1 MIIITGSN
9 PGLTRLLG
17 KLKDPL
23 CILTIATT
31 IIAIALSAVQIII
44 GVNYFDVFTHLNVAL
59 QYSGLVTEGANMVP
73 VPPLMPFLTSL
84 VFRAG
89 LVSSSVIIIL
99 NAIFFIFGVIGLY
112 LLFNQRFNE
121 IQSFTACL
129 IYISLPLVF
138 SWATSGSTDMPAISL
153 SIWTIYFMVRGVEKD
168 PKYLYLVIP
177 MLALAILSRYTTA
190 ILVIPL
196 LFYFIVG
203 TNFLKTFRTHLKQII
218 IPLVIIIPFL
228 AYAYFKISYFSCLI
242 FLTIQPL
249 VFGKVFGV
257 GDAAYNPDNLYYLN
271 NLLNYLAVGPV
282 QGNYYEILSPSLG
295 SASIFAFIIATLV
308 ILGLGIYVYTI
319 LEKKYRVSRNKYH
332 EMSVIGKW
340 SMVQLL
346 FLGFLVITGIFSFYE
361 APYLVTNIIV
371 LCICLLIYKLVGD
384 VDGRNMKMDLLFLLW
399 FFTFFIMHSV
409 TPVKV
414 DRYMITIAPALAYF
428 TFLGLSVLIERYKS
442 RIKKDSIRSWGL
454 YLMVGLVFLTSTTV
468 TFAGHTPNTCLIKYV
483 EPTAQWLEDYDPQYQ
498 DKVIFSD
505 YSPAVSW
512 SMKKM
517 VFTGVLRDFNNVD
530 EFSSMLIESNAEY
543 YIDVFSETK
552 PTLQGYQAV
561 NKTDLITV
569 YQRIH

>member
-1 MIIITGSN
+1 MIITGSN
-9 PGLTRLLG
+9 QGSTRLG

-23 CILTIATT
+23 RILTIATT
-31 IIAIALSAVQIII
+31 IIAMALSTVQIII

-73 VPPLMPFLTSL
+73 VPPLIPFLTSL

-138 SWATSGSTDMPAISL
+138 SWAASGSTDVPAISL
-153 SIWTIYFMVRGVEKD
+153 SIWTMYFMVRGVEKD

-190 ILVIPL
+190 ILIIPL

-218 IPLVIIIPFL
+218 IPLAIIIPFL
-228 AYAYFKISYFSCLI
+228 VYAYFKISYFSCLI

-271 NLLNYLAVGPV
+271 NLLKYLAVGPIK
-282 QGNYYEILSPSLG
+282 GNYYEILSPSLG

-319 LEKKYRVSRNKYH
+319 LKKKYWVSENKYT
-332 EMSVIGKW
+332 EMDGIGKW
-340 SMVQLL
+340 SIFQML
-346 FLGFLVITGIFSFYE
+346 FLGFLVIAGIFSFYE
-361 APYLVTNIIV
+361 APYLVTDIIV
-371 LCICLLIYKLVGD
+371 LCICILIYKLLDD
-384 VDGRNMKMDLLFLLW
+384 VDGKNLKMDLLFLLW

-414 DRYMITIAPALAYF
+414 DRYMITITPALAYF

-517 VFTGVLRDFNNVD
+517 VFTGVLRDYNNVD

-543 YIDVFSETK
+543 YIDVFSENK
-552 PTLQGYQAV
+552 PALQGYQAV

-569 YQRIH
+569 YQKIH

>member
-1 MIIITGSN
+1 MIITDSNQGSI
-9 PGLTRLLG
+9 RLPG
-17 KLKDPL
+17 KLEDPL

-31 IIAIALSAVQIII
+31 IIAIALSTVQIII

-59 QYSGLVTEGANMVP
+59 QYSGLVTEGANMVA
-73 VPPLMPFLTSL
+73 VPPLIPFLTSL

-89 LVSSSVIIIL
+89 FVSSSVIIIL

-112 LLFNQRFNE
+112 LLFNQRFNQ

-138 SWATSGSTDMPAISL
+138 SWAASGSTDVPAISL
-153 SIWTIYFMVRGVEKD
+153 SIWTIYFMVQGVEKD
-168 PKYLYLVIP
+168 SKYLYLVIP

-203 TNFLKTFRTHLKQII
+203 TNFLKTVKHHLKQII
-218 IPLVIIIPFL
+218 IPLAIIIPFL

-242 FLTIQPL
+242 FLTIQPI

-282 QGNYYEILSPSLG
+282 KGNYYEILSPSLG
-295 SASIFAFIIATLV
+295 SPSIFAFIITILV

-319 LEKKYRVSRNKYH
+319 LEKKYKVLENKYRK
-332 EMSVIGKW
+332 MSDHGK
-340 SMVQLL
+340 VDIIQVL
-346 FLGFLVITGIFSFYE
+346 FLGILVIVGIFSFSE
-361 APYLVTNIIV
+361 APYLLTDIII
-371 LCICLLIYKLVGD
+371 LCICLLIYKLLGE
-384 VDGRNMKMDLLFLLW
+384 VDGKNLKMDLLFLLW

-414 DRYMITIAPALAYF
+414 DRYIITVTPAMAYF

-442 RIKKDSIRSWGL
+442 RIKRDSLRSWGL
-454 YLMVGLVFLTSTTV
+454 YLMVGLVFLTSTSV

-483 EPTAQWLEDYDPQYQ
+483 EPSAHWLEDYDPQYQ
-498 DKVIFSD
+498 DKIIFSD

-517 VFTGVLRDFNNVD
+517 VFTGVLRDYTNVG
-530 EFSSMLIESNAEY
+530 EFSSMLINSNAEY
-543 YIDVFSETK
+543 YIDVLSESK
-552 PTLQGYQAV
+552 PHLQGYQAV